1 MTHLGL
7 EGGGGGAVGGAGG
20 GKTDLMVEISPTR
33 TS

>member
-7 EGGGGGAVGGAGG
+7 EGGGGAVGGAGG